1 MSKGRILVVDDN
13 RNVLKALEILLQFEF
28 DHIKTIKNPN
38 LIPSILEKDDYD
50 LVILDM
56 NFAAGVNTGNEGLY
70 WLEQILSIDSPIS
83 VILITAFGDVELA
96 VNAIKKGATDFILK
110 PWDNH
115 KLLATLFSAL
125 KLSQTKR
132 KLSELEQK
140 QKVINEDLTVPH
152 KTIVGHSDSLMRVMR
167 MVRKVAKTDANV
179 LITGEN
185 GTGKELIAQEL
196 HRLSIRSEKSMVG
209 LDIGSISESLFEDEL
224 FGHKKGAFTD
234 AFDDRIGK
242 IETAHGGTLFLD
254 EIGNLSLPL
263 QAKLLSVI
271 ENRQVVRVGSNKVR
285 AVDIRLICATNKDLT
300 TLVKEGSFREDLL
313 YRINTIII
321 EAPPLRDRGEDV
333 LLLANFYLNKFS
345 KKYNKGKI
353 TIHERALEDLMQYH
367 WPGNIRELLHT
378 MEKAVILAESK
389 IIQPDDL
396 FLKVSQSINMEN
408 PRTLDEMEQVMVRK
422 AVDRNKGNMSAAAE
436 ELGITRQTLYNKIR
450 KSNP

>member
-209 LDIGSISESLFEDEL
+209 LDIGSIS
-224 FGHKKGAFTD
+224 
-234 AFDDRIGK
+234 
-242 IETAHGGTLFLD
+242 
-254 EIGNLSLPL
+254 
-263 QAKLLSVI
+263 
-271 ENRQVVRVGSNKVR
+271 
-285 AVDIRLICATNKDLT
+285 
-300 TLVKEGSFREDLL
+300 
-313 YRINTIII
+313 
-321 EAPPLRDRGEDV
+321 
-333 LLLANFYLNKFS
+333 
-345 KKYNKGKI
+345 
-353 TIHERALEDLMQYH
+353 
-367 WPGNIRELLHT
+367 
-378 MEKAVILAESK
+378 
-389 IIQPDDL
+389 
-396 FLKVSQSINMEN
+396 
-408 PRTLDEMEQVMVRK
+408 
-422 AVDRNKGNMSAAAE
+422 
-436 ELGITRQTLYNKIR
+436 
-450 KSNP
+450 

>member
-1 MSKGRILVVDDN
+1 
-13 RNVLKALEILLQFEF
+13 
-28 DHIKTIKNPN
+28 
-38 LIPSILEKDDYD
+38 
-50 LVILDM
+50 
-56 NFAAGVNTGNEGLY
+56 
-70 WLEQILSIDSPIS
+70 
-83 VILITAFGDVELA
+83 
-96 VNAIKKGATDFILK
+96 
-110 PWDNH
+110 
-115 KLLATLFSAL
+115 
-125 KLSQTKR
+125 
-132 KLSELEQK
+132 
-140 QKVINEDLTVPH
+140 
-152 KTIVGHSDSLMRVMR
+152 
-167 MVRKVAKTDANV
+167 
-179 LITGEN
+179 
-185 GTGKELIAQEL
+185 
-196 HRLSIRSEKSMVG
+196 
-209 LDIGSISESLFEDEL
+209 DIGSISESLFEDEL

-285 AVDIRLICATNKDLT
+285 SVDIRLICATNKDLT